1 MKFYLMSFFLHLVI
15 LLTIF
20 TWDNSN
26 NKSPIKSVPIE
37 ISMNLKEDI
46 SSKKSI
52 VKEEKSYTKNENFPQ
67 AEKKDSAQSAK
78 KIEEVK
84 FSEIIEN
91 KILDHSLS
99 PKIEEKIEKIV
110 EEKPKNPEPLS
121 DFIKETPKG
130 IEEDTN
136 SNIESPKDSPVS
148 KDTVIKSDQGTM
160 TENNNY
166 EKTTPNKEEFSSMA
180 FSKDGDT
187 YIAKNQ
193 DIEGLQYKILKNP
206 NPSYPV
212 QGKKAYINKEIQIK
226 ARFTVNEK
234 GLVEDIKFYDK
245 EEKFG
250 FREEV
255 TKALENWRFS
265 PITYNGK
272 NIKMYFYKV
281 FIFKIN
287 Y

>member
-1 MKFYLMSFFLHLVI
+1 MKFYFLSFFLHIVI
-15 LLTIF
+15 LITIF
-20 TWDNSN
+20 SLTKDSN
-26 NKSPIKSVPIE
+26 APTKEALPIE
-37 ISMNLKEDI
+37 IPISLKEDI
-46 SSKKSI
+46 LPKDI
-52 VKEEKSYTKNENFPQ
+52 LVKEGKSYTKKEFFPQ
-67 AEKKDSAQSAK
+67 VEKENSINIAN
-78 KIEEVK
+78 KIEEIK
-84 FSEIIEN
+84 IEETIEN
-91 KILDHSLS
+91 KVLDHSLS
-99 PKIEEKIEKIV
+99 PKIEETIEKII
-110 EEKPKNPEPLS
+110 EEKPKNSEPLS
-121 DFIKETPKG
+121 DFIKEAPKE
-130 IEEDTN
+130 IKEDKN

-148 KDTVIKSDQGTM
+148 KETVNKSNQGTM
-160 TENNNY
+160 TENSNS
-166 EKTTPNKEEFSSMA
+166 EKIIPNKEDFSSMT
-180 FSKDGDT
+180 FSKEGET

-212 QGKKAYINKEIQIK
+212 QAKKAYINKEIQIK